1 MYKIDYDGYLLD
13 AEGRYI
19 VNSKYEQVRL
29 TQEQLDLM
37 KEKGL
42 IKWYNNDFKFKQMW
56 MK

>member
-42 IKWYNNDFKFKQMW
+42 